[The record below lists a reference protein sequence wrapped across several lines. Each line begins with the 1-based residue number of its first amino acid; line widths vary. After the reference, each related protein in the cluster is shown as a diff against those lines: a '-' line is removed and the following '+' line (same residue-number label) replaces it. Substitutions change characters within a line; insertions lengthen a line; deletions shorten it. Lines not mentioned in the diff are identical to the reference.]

1 MPLRPLALASFL
13 AILSPVVAAE
23 DLMQTYD
30 LARHHDPRYSA
41 AESQRLIAREGQA
54 QARAA
59 LLPQIGASAGYSR
72 TRPAGRTTLLD
83 ETGSIRT
90 DPDGNPI
97 RTGIPDSTSRT
108 YGVSAS
114 QTLFDWSKFNTLKS
128 QRALARAG
136 EFELVAAGHDL
147 MTRTSQAYFNV
158 LVALE
163 TLGAAEAQEASL
175 KKQFDYSSKRLEVG
189 LAPITDVYES
199 QAQYDSAR
207 ANTIQARNAL
217 EDTYQALTEITGTQ
231 IRQLKALPQDFQPQL
246 PSDKGVDDWVA
257 DAVANNP
264 ALKAGEHQV
273 ESANASVQSA
283 RGGHL
288 PTLSLGGG
296 YNNTRVLSGNTG
308 ISRSGINIS
317 SGNSEGSSLNLTLTV
332 PIYAGGAIQSGVRQ
346 AIANR
351 DIAQSTLEQSRRA
364 LIRSTRNA
372 YQTLKAGIAEVEARK
387 AAVMSAREAYKASQI
402 GLEVGTQ
409 TILNVLINQQNLF
422 AAEQAY
428 AQSRYNF
435 LQNRLLLAQA
445 AGALKVEDIAEVN
458 RLLSID
464 ASTRTQQR
472 VQDSLPDPH

>member
-1 MPLRPLALASFL
+1 MPLRPLALASLL
-13 AILSPVVAAE
+13 AILSPVAAAE

-59 LLPQIGASAGYSR
+59 LLPQVGANAEYSR
-72 TRPAGRTTLLD
+72 SQPAGRATLVDGAGNVQL
-83 ETGSIRT
+83 G
-90 DPDGNPI
+90 PDGNPI
-97 RTGIPDSTSRT
+97 RVEIPNSTRRT
-108 YGVSAS
+108 YGASAS

-136 EFELVAAGHDL
+136 EFQLVAAGHDL
-147 MTRTSQAYFNV
+147 MTRTSQAYFDT

-217 EDTYQALTEITGTQ
+217 EDAYQALTEITGTQ

-246 PSDKGVDDWVA
+246 PGDKGVDDWVA
-257 DAVANNP
+257 DALANNP
-264 ALKAGEHQV
+264 GLKAGEYDV
-273 ESANASVQSA
+273 AAADAGIQSA

-288 PTLSLGGG
+288 PTLSLAGG
-296 YNNTRVLSGNTG
+296 YSNTRVLSGETG
-308 ISRSGINIS
+308 IGNRIGN
-317 SGNSEGSSLNLTLTV
+317 GNSEGSSLNLTLTV
-332 PIYAGGAIQSGVRQ
+332 PIYAGGAVQSGVRQ

-351 DIAQSTLEQSRRA
+351 DIARDTLEQSRRA

-387 AAVMSAREAYKASQI
+387 AAVVSAREAYKASQI

-445 AGALKVEDIAEVN
+445 AGSLKVEDIAEVN